1 MNRITT
7 DPNRPILLIRGLLRE
22 TRHWGKF
29 LVMLKATFPKREII
43 TLDIAGNGPRYREQ
57 SATSVSE
64 MVDDLRCQLSAYQSH
79 TNRSAET
86 LSAEDGV
93 DIIAIS
99 LGGMIALE
107 WMRKFPQEIHSAI
120 LINSSLGNY
129 SPFYKRLKWQQYKN
143 IVRYF
148 FISEQKREALIFAM
162 TTRQSPPSIIN
173 NWIKWRVACPIS
185 ASNALRQLYAASR
198 YQYAVVPTAITLLI
212 GSKQDALVDISCSKA
227 LAKAWNIPLLLHPEA
242 GHDLPTDDPDWLI
255 DKIQLYYQRQAV
267 PDKEYECEMN

>member
-1 MNRITT
+1 
-7 DPNRPILLIRGLLRE
+7 
-22 TRHWGKF
+22 
-29 LVMLKATFPKREII
+29 MLKATFPTREVI

-64 MVDDLRCQLSAYQSH
+64 MVDDLRHQLSAYQSCSGQPVG
-79 TNRSAET
+79 TYRAADS
-86 LSAEDGV
+86 V

-99 LGGMIALE
+99 LGGMITLE
-107 WMRKFPQEIHSAI
+107 WMRRFPQEVHSAI

-129 SPFYKRLKWQQYKN
+129 SPFYKRLKWQQYTN

-148 FISEQKREALIFAM
+148 FISDPKRESLIFAM

-198 YQYAVVPTAITLLI
+198 YRYAAVPTAITLLI
-212 GSKQDALVDISCSKA
+212 GSQQDALVDISCSKA
-227 LAKAWNIPLLLHPEA
+227 LAKAWNTPLLLHPEA